1 MAKNSKT
8 TIPDGPEIAR
18 LMGKGAMY
26 GLILFTIVVVGIWA
40 MWAFGE
46 AFLPRDV
53 SAELKIVEHTRVS

>member
-26 GLILFTIVVVGIWA
+26 GLILFTIVVVGIDDSNN
-40 MWAFGE
+40 
-46 AFLPRDV
+46 L
-53 SAELKIVEHTRVS
+53 LKQDGTSTMR